1 MGTVSPQGQSTCSF
15 GSTSAWFRVPPQ
27 AVADL
32 AKLDWNM
39 VGKRVVVD
47 PLIGFVSWMTPSSAH
62 ERFSHTA
69 GDVIQRGCELM
80 GMRVVALLGT
90 RWKQHP
96 DDPDNTGM
104 EADASFYIGAKAE
117 GWYAARK
124 DGRSAGEAFEA
135 QTPPDLIVEVEWTNF
150 DREKA
155 NRWGAIG
162 VRELW
167 RGERQGDGIAV
178 EILALQAEGGPTS
191 EAESVFFP
199 GIDSKLLGRLLE
211 DGEREGF
218 AAIETELEN
227 LLRQAQIEG
236 QAGR

>member
-1 MGTVSPQGQSTCSF
+1 MGTVSPQGQTTCSF
-15 GSTSAWFRVPPQ
+15 GSTAAWFRVPPQ

-62 ERFSHTA
+62 ERFAHTA

-90 RWKQHP
+90 RWKQNP

-104 EADASFYIGAKAE
+104 EADACFYIGENAE
-117 GWYAARK
+117 GWYAARR
-124 DGRSAGEAFEA
+124 DGRSAVEAFEA
-135 QTPPDLIVEVEWTNF
+135 QSPPDLIVEVEWTKF
-150 DREKA
+150 DQEKA
-155 NRWGAIG
+155 SRWAAIG

-167 RGERQGDGIAV
+167 RGERHGDGIAV
-178 EILALQAEGGPTS
+178 KILALQAEDGPVA
-191 EAESVFFP
+191 AEESMFFP
-199 GIDSKLLGRLLE
+199 GLDSERLGRLLE

-218 AAIETELEN
+218 MAIETDLEN
-227 LLRQAQIEG
+227 LLRQARIQG